1 MRTSQPLRY
10 RHYQYY
16 LELFRKRMRKM
27 KPKER
32 EKFKKNN
39 ESMLQMLKKGVA

>member
-1 MRTSQPLRY
+1 
-10 RHYQYY
+10 
-16 LELFRKRMRKM
+16 MRKM